1 MENQPWQKETSAPPH
16 FPLLVPLSLKN
27 QKGKLKKNKEKGS
40 TKCRKIRRN
49 AIHKQKKMECQRLT
63 QTSKLALLSEIWEQT
78 TMRTRE
84 PEAPGGDSAQRRRQR
99 DKEDEALA
107 FCQRG
112 RGRGRGLNTH
122 QNRRPVPVM
131 IDTRNVFQ
139 PTPIHI
145 PRRNSTR
152 LRNASAR
159 YLVVSITT
167 TSNGRQCKL
176 TLSDGR
182 RYGSLFMPVWDDG

>member
-1 MENQPWQKETSAPPH
+1 MPKD
-16 FPLLVPLSLKN
+16 
-27 QKGKLKKNKEKGS
+27 S
-40 TKCRKIRRN
+40 TKCDS
-49 AIHKQKKMECQRLT
+49 
-63 QTSKLALLSEIWEQT
+63 QTEENGV
-78 TMRTRE
+78 
-84 PEAPGGDSAQRRRQR
+84 PEAYANLKTRTALRDLGTNNNAHQRARGTGGYSAQRRRQR

-182 RYGSLFMPVWDDG
+182 RYCSLFMPVWDDG

>member
-27 QKGKLKKNKEKGS
+27 QEGKKKTKKKAQQNAERFDEMRFTNRRKWSARGLRKPQNSHCSPRSGNKQQCAPES
-40 TKCRKIRRN
+40 
-49 AIHKQKKMECQRLT
+49 QRH
-63 QTSKLALLSEIWEQT
+63 
-78 TMRTRE
+78 R
-84 PEAPGGDSAQRRRQR
+84 GDSAQGRRQR

-182 RYGSLFMPVWDDG
+182 RDCSLFMPVWDDG

>member
-1 MENQPWQKETSAPPH
+1 
-16 FPLLVPLSLKN
+16 
-27 QKGKLKKNKEKGS
+27 
-40 TKCRKIRRN
+40 
-49 AIHKQKKMECQRLT
+49 
-63 QTSKLALLSEIWEQT
+63 
-78 TMRTRE
+78 
-84 PEAPGGDSAQRRRQR
+84 
-99 DKEDEALA
+99 
-107 FCQRG
+107 
-112 RGRGRGLNTH
+112 
-122 QNRRPVPVM
+122 M

-182 RYGSLFMPVWDDG
+182 RYCSLFMPVWDDG